1 MLGKLFKSPSVSPLN
16 HSYDDSYTRDILYGV
31 SSQSL
36 RTSSSNPRLFR
47 LIVAQDNGVGGRKC
61 TYDSA
66 DSADSSRPIN
76 GTRSGSFITSRLHH
90 PINLLLDYVFGCGVP
105 THDRAHVTKLH
116 QLPVFNSSV
125 GPYRAVLITRLMG
138 DDDDSNSDDRWAVRP
153 TYPAGSR
160 TKSPGR
166 VAVAVVIPLEHD
178 NMEVIT
184 SLWPEICHYF
194 VMLQREVNEAMES
207 GSLGCGPGS
216 GPGSM
221 GSMGSTG
228 PRSLGPSSSIPSST
242 PSSIPSSTAPP
253 SDHSRPHILETYL
266 VKLIRLIHC
275 AETPRLMDSNSI
287 MQRSLKTS
295 DPTEVSPVVLNWLVE
310 IFNWLEFK
318 DGHALAMEVTRDAPR
333 ESSQFLCSLIAL
345 LIPLRRSLSQWYHEA
360 TDPKVIT
367 RVVILTGNPVVAKKL
382 VFILNGL
389 IGVGTAVDP
398 VPEVGPG
405 SSGPHSGPNSGPET
419 SGPTDLGPGP
429 HHWTSRGPLKSP
441 GPGPGPSP
449 GSGSN
454 TPPGPLPIPIARPW
468 QPGKSSAVAL
478 TSATSIF
485 SWDESPIAPE
495 SPNDAAVPIRTPG
508 TMRRTSSMA
517 YLSSSLTSSLN
528 SSSSS
533 YSLSKLGGSFVDK
546 WKHSFDSNEYFPN
559 SVTKKMSKH
568 SLRTP
573 SPAASSTEDEF
584 PWSNLPRP
592 QDFHGLHPQ
601 SIPEIHRTTT
611 AVVSEAPESIPTTI
625 TDKTTTIMNSSPS
638 FTQSGNTLI
647 IDQPELITTPQS
659 HQLLPCVAFTE
670 EFRPELKL
678 QSCANHP
685 RLEQQI
691 LGAMKSDLLFFTNNS
706 KINKVISK
714 TIFVNLRGKE
724 VKSMEMRSESSG
736 YSTRGRKVFSGSKN
750 NVDSRRVEEVE
761 RTLKEIRRGMKEG
774 RGVGGGVMKLL
785 SGEI

>member
-1 MLGKLFKSPSVSPLN
+1 
-16 HSYDDSYTRDILYGV
+16 
-31 SSQSL
+31 
-36 RTSSSNPRLFR
+36 
-47 LIVAQDNGVGGRKC
+47 
-61 TYDSA
+61 
-66 DSADSSRPIN
+66 
-76 GTRSGSFITSRLHH
+76 
-90 PINLLLDYVFGCGVP
+90 
-105 THDRAHVTKLH
+105 
-116 QLPVFNSSV
+116 
-125 GPYRAVLITRLMG
+125 
-138 DDDDSNSDDRWAVRP
+138 
-153 TYPAGSR
+153 
-160 TKSPGR
+160 
-166 VAVAVVIPLEHD
+166 
-178 NMEVIT
+178 
-184 SLWPEICHYF
+184 
-194 VMLQREVNEAMES
+194 
-207 GSLGCGPGS
+207 
-216 GPGSM
+216 
-221 GSMGSTG
+221 
-228 PRSLGPSSSIPSST
+228 
-242 PSSIPSSTAPP
+242 
-253 SDHSRPHILETYL
+253 
-266 VKLIRLIHC
+266 
-275 AETPRLMDSNSI
+275 
-287 MQRSLKTS
+287 
-295 DPTEVSPVVLNWLVE
+295 
-310 IFNWLEFK
+310 
-318 DGHALAMEVTRDAPR
+318 
-333 ESSQFLCSLIAL
+333 
-345 LIPLRRSLSQWYHEA
+345 
-360 TDPKVIT
+360 
-367 RVVILTGNPVVAKKL
+367 
-382 VFILNGL
+382 
-389 IGVGTAVDP
+389 
-398 VPEVGPG
+398 
-405 SSGPHSGPNSGPET
+405 
-419 SGPTDLGPGP
+419 
-429 HHWTSRGPLKSP
+429 
-441 GPGPGPSP
+441 
-449 GSGSN
+449 
-454 TPPGPLPIPIARPW
+454 
-468 QPGKSSAVAL
+468 
-478 TSATSIF
+478 
-485 SWDESPIAPE
+485 
-495 SPNDAAVPIRTPG
+495 
-508 TMRRTSSMA
+508 MA